1 MRRLPALATV
11 ALLAALSAFPATASA
26 GAPTLALDAVIP
38 GMPCTADTVVRGT
51 DIVSFDVRVLDV
63 VAGDTPDAAR
73 ILFRAS
79 GPNVEATGIGQGFSG
94 SPVWCPD
101 GQGGT
106 AIAGAISAGIGE
118 YGNLVGLATPI
129 AAIIGTPVDPPA
141 TARRDPALLRAA
153 RPLSGPLTISG
164 FSAPVATALR
174 TAGTAAHRTVLTAPA
189 APRAIVPPQVLQ
201 PGSSVSALYASGDFS
216 VGAIGTVSYTDGDA
230 VWAFGH
236 PLDGAGARSL
246 ILGDAYV
253 YTVVNNPIGTADL
266 TSYKLAAPV
275 NALGTLSYDGPNA
288 VAGRTGTLPTRIPV
302 TIVARDADRNRSVTL
317 HEQVADERALDD
329 PTGVSLLGALAPA
342 MVSEASFRA
351 LQGNPG
357 QQSGEMCL
365 KITLAARKRPIRFCN
380 HFVGAYPGENGI
392 GQAPMAADVARAFD
406 LLGGYRYGHPVIS
419 GVEIGMTLRRERGEG
434 TLTSVRPLG
443 PVRLGHRVKVRL
455 GYRLL
460 GTGERGSRTASIAV
474 ARRVG
479 RGPRMLKVAGTAP
492 DVEIGT
498 SAASGGET
506 VIEFSDFFGGG
517 GGDSEPASLSTV
529 IGSIEDLARP
539 RGVAVRF
546 GRVPG
551 RPRGSGRSASASWA
565 SRDQRVLTGE
575 RLLLSGQASVPV
587 VVK

>member
-1 MRRLPALATV
+1 MRRLPALITV
-11 ALLAALSAFPATASA
+11 ALLAPLLAVPAAAAA
-26 GAPTLALDAVIP
+26 GAPTLPLDAVTP
-38 GMPCTADTVVRGT
+38 GMQCTADTVVRGT
-51 DIVSFDVRVLDV
+51 DIASFDVRILDV
-63 VAGDTPDAAR
+63 VSGDTPDAAR

-79 GPNVEATGIGQGFSG
+79 GPDVDATGIGQGFSG

-101 GQGGT
+101 GQGGV

-129 AAIIGTPVDPPA
+129 AAILGTPVDPPA
-141 TARRDPALLRAA
+141 SARRDPALLRSA
-153 RPLSGPLTISG
+153 RPLSGPLTVSG
-164 FSAPVATALR
+164 FSAPVAAALR

-189 APRAIVPPQVLQ
+189 APRAIIPPQVLR

-302 TIVARDADRNRSVTL
+302 TVVARDADRNRTVTL
-317 HEQVADERALDD
+317 REQVADERALDD
-329 PTGVSLLGALAPA
+329 PTGVSLLSALAPA

-357 QQSGEMCL
+357 QQSGDMCL
-365 KITLAARKRPIRFCN
+365 KITLAARKTPIRICN

-406 LLGGYRYGHPVIS
+406 LFAGYQYGHPVIS
-419 GVEIGMTLRRERGEG
+419 NVEIGMTLRRERGEG
-434 TLTSVRPLG
+434 TLTSARPLG
-443 PVRLGHRVKVRL
+443 PVRLGHRVRVRL
-455 GYRLL
+455 GYQLL
-460 GTGERGSRTASIAV
+460 GSGARGSRTVSIRV

-479 RGPRMLKVAGTAP
+479 RGPRILKFVGTAP
-492 DVEIGT
+492 DVAVGT
-498 SAASGGET
+498 PASSGGET
-506 VIEFSDFFGGG
+506 VIELSDFFGGG
-517 GGDSEPASLSTV
+517 GGDSKPQTLSSV
-529 IGSIEDLARP
+529 IAAIEDLARP

-546 GRVPG
+546 GRDAGP
-551 RPRGSGRSASASWA
+551 RSASAAAATRS
-565 SRDQRVLTGE
+565 QRVLTTE